1 MTNIQEKLRW
11 LKQIRPKRVITVI
24 LPLSIVL
31 LLLVSV
37 LPHSFIGQSILASP
51 GPIIGVRNKGTV
63 PDGAP
68 KSREY
73 VKQASYT
80 GNTRTRTSEGPKIC
94 IKEVDIKIEDLEISA
109 KGEICVKK
117 VTTWTEREWKQTK
130 VTWLEQPWRKI
141 WVAVYFWGIE
151 VDWVVQDDTWQREVP
166 GSRTEITETRWERVA
181 NSETSMWVDPPG
193 SGNLSSTQVFVQ
205 DEQLTLDFSFVDHLL
220 DHIPWAPPGTITH
233 NLYLDGT
240 SIADGITLDLK
251 TLALGD
257 HELLVEL
264 VTIDGQLI
272 PIPIP
277 FTVVPPLELLI
288 ENNSEVTLDE
298 MERFEFTLRNNLNAD
313 TRANLC
319 IQGIPPGWDVHLS
332 ATSVSV
338 PASGNSTFQVLVRPT
353 IGAFPQYSMN
363 ATVTATSISGY
374 HAAANLD
381 VQAVFPDDAK
391 IYQVSLEGEE
401 ILAFSVPQNTNLLN
415 FRFEG
420 GKILFESDQAN
431 TGFGLVLPRTLIE
444 GPLQATGPNGDVLSS
459 VEDLFL
465 SGTHGLLL
473 AESPESGIITISK
486 VEEPTEEEARAGM
499 SLWQYLIIGL
509 VIGLVVG
516 GGIAFAVMRRRE
528 KGGSSP

>member
-1 MTNIQEKLRW
+1 MAYIQEKLRW

-37 LPHSFIGQSILASP
+37 LPHSFIGQSVLASP
-51 GPIIGVRNKGTV
+51 GPIISVRNKGTV

-94 IKEVDIKIEDLEISA
+94 IKEVDIKIEELEISA
-109 KGEICVKK
+109 KGEVCVKK

-141 WVAVYFWGIE
+141 WVAVYFGGIE
-151 VDWVVQDDTWQREVP
+151 VDWVLQDDTWQEEVS

-181 NSETSMWVDPPG
+181 NSESSMWVDPPG

-205 DEQLTLDFSFVDHLL
+205 DEQLTLDFSFVDNI
-220 DHIPWAPPGTITH
+220 IPGAPPGTITH

-240 SIADGITLDLK
+240 SIADGTTLDLK

-277 FTVVPPLELLI
+277 FTVVPPLELLL

-298 MERFEFTLRNNLNAD
+298 MERFEFTLKNNLNAD

-338 PASGNSTFQVLVRPT
+338 PASGESTFEVLVRPT
-353 IGAFPQYSMN
+353 IGAFPQFSMN

-374 HAAANLD
+374 HAVANLD
-381 VQAVFPDDAK
+381 VQAVFPDDAR
-391 IYQVSLEGEE
+391 IYQVNLEGEE
-401 ILAFSVPQNTNLLN
+401 ILAFAVSQNTSLLN
-415 FRFEG
+415 FRFQG
-420 GKILFESDQAN
+420 GKILFESDHAN
-431 TGFGLVLPRTLIE
+431 AGFGLVLPRTLIE
-444 GPLQATGPNGDVLSS
+444 GPLQATGPKGDVLSS

-465 SGTHGLLL
+465 SGTHGLFL
-473 AESPESGIITISK
+473 AESPESGTITISK
-486 VEEPTEEEARAGM
+486 IEEPAEGGVGSGM
-499 SLWQYLIIGL
+499 SLWQYFIIGL
-509 VIGLVVG
+509 VVGLVVG
-516 GGIAFAVMRRRE
+516 GGIAFFVMRRKK
-528 KGGSSP
+528 KGGSQQ